1 MSCSSG
7 EKGDSHQIWVILIAN
22 HAWPGR
28 HAAPGADAPVTGNT
42 RRKRPTAGGIRVVPP
57 AAAFLRGRGSS
68 TCGIRIVPVRLPR
81 GVTGRR
87 PADGILCLGVLAMNH
102 SPDIRWQQ
110 RFENFDRA
118 LSLLKDAL
126 SRGPSAL
133 NQLEKE
139 GAVQRF
145 EYTLELAWK
154 TVKDYLEQSGVV
166 LSAVTPRQVIKDAF
180 AARILDD
187 GQTWIDMIDHRNLL
201 SHTYDAAK
209 FEEAVDAIHGRYLAA
224 FAQVRDLLG
233 ARKDT

>member
-1 MSCSSG
+1 
-7 EKGDSHQIWVILIAN
+7 
-22 HAWPGR
+22 
-28 HAAPGADAPVTGNT
+28 
-42 RRKRPTAGGIRVVPP
+42 
-57 AAAFLRGRGSS
+57 
-68 TCGIRIVPVRLPR
+68 
-81 GVTGRR
+81 
-87 PADGILCLGVLAMNH
+87 MNH

-145 EYTLELAWK
+145 EYTLELALK
-154 TVKDYLEQSGVV
+154 TVKDYLEQSDVV

-209 FEEAVDAIHGRYLAA
+209 LEEAVDVIHGRYLAA
-224 FAQVRDLLG
+224 VAQVRDLLG
-233 ARKDT
+233 ARKNT

>member
-1 MSCSSG
+1 
-7 EKGDSHQIWVILIAN
+7 
-22 HAWPGR
+22 
-28 HAAPGADAPVTGNT
+28 
-42 RRKRPTAGGIRVVPP
+42 
-57 AAAFLRGRGSS
+57 
-68 TCGIRIVPVRLPR
+68 
-81 GVTGRR
+81 
-87 PADGILCLGVLAMNH
+87 MNH

-209 FEEAVDAIHGRYLAA
+209 FEEAVDALHGRYLAA

-233 ARKDT
+233 ARKNT

>member
-1 MSCSSG
+1 M
-7 EKGDSHQIWVILIAN
+7 
-22 HAWPGR
+22 
-28 HAAPGADAPVTGNT
+28 
-42 RRKRPTAGGIRVVPP
+42 
-57 AAAFLRGRGSS
+57 
-68 TCGIRIVPVRLPR
+68 
-81 GVTGRR
+81 
-87 PADGILCLGVLAMNH
+87 
-102 SPDIRWQQ
+102 
-110 RFENFDRA
+110 
-118 LSLLKDAL
+118 
-126 SRGPSAL
+126 
-133 NQLEKE
+133 
-139 GAVQRF
+139 QRF

-233 ARKDT
+233 ARKNT

>member
-1 MSCSSG
+1 
-7 EKGDSHQIWVILIAN
+7 
-22 HAWPGR
+22 
-28 HAAPGADAPVTGNT
+28 
-42 RRKRPTAGGIRVVPP
+42 
-57 AAAFLRGRGSS
+57 
-68 TCGIRIVPVRLPR
+68 
-81 GVTGRR
+81 
-87 PADGILCLGVLAMNH
+87 MNH

-118 LSLLKDAL
+118 LSLLNDAL

-224 FAQVRDLLG
+224 FAQVRELLG
-233 ARKDT
+233 ARKNT

>member
-1 MSCSSG
+1 
-7 EKGDSHQIWVILIAN
+7 
-22 HAWPGR
+22 
-28 HAAPGADAPVTGNT
+28 
-42 RRKRPTAGGIRVVPP
+42 
-57 AAAFLRGRGSS
+57 
-68 TCGIRIVPVRLPR
+68 
-81 GVTGRR
+81 
-87 PADGILCLGVLAMNH
+87 MNH

-209 FEEAVDAIHGRYLAA
+209 FEEAVEAIHGRYLAA

-233 ARKDT
+233 ARKNT

>member
-1 MSCSSG
+1 
-7 EKGDSHQIWVILIAN
+7 
-22 HAWPGR
+22 
-28 HAAPGADAPVTGNT
+28 
-42 RRKRPTAGGIRVVPP
+42 
-57 AAAFLRGRGSS
+57 
-68 TCGIRIVPVRLPR
+68 
-81 GVTGRR
+81 
-87 PADGILCLGVLAMNH
+87 MNH

-118 LSLLKDAL
+118 LSLLEDAL